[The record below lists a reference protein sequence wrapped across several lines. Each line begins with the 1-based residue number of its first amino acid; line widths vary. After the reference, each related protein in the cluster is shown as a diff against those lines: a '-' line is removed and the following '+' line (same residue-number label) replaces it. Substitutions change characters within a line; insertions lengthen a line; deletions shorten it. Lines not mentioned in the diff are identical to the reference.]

1 MNINIILN
9 KQDGTTQILYNGYNI
24 IKTTIYNNQITN
36 KILQL
41 IKNELK
47 NNDPDFDSLEK
58 YLILK

>member
-1 MNINIILN
+1 MDINIILN
-9 KQDGTTQILYNGYNI
+9 EQDGTTKILYDGYNI
-24 IKTTIYNNQITN
+24 IKTTIYNNQTTS